1 MLLTE
6 RPGTLLGGI
15 RSTAVNERRI
25 RADRLGSRSA
35 RAHSWFAPRCGGRRL
50 VVHDAAQAATPPG
63 GGPRTNSDEVTGS
76 SDTSTIVACLCGIP
90 PIVIFPCSSTAAC
103 ASAAGTSTR
112 SRMEA
117 WFSSG
122 PLIPAHPPGPAPGS
136 GRTLANDGVAQA
148 TERTRQTATAVAS
161 KERPTYR
168 LRIFAPVQTIRC
180 DDHGPVLIARHHYVP
195 VSMAC
200 PRTFVVSC
208 SRSQM
213 TGGMHS
219 PAKPRSAARER

>member
-25 RADRLGSRSA
+25 RADR
-35 RAHSWFAPRCGGRRL
+35 F
-50 VVHDAAQAATPPG
+50 
-63 GGPRTNSDEVTGS
+63 GPR
-76 SDTSTIVACLCGIP
+76 
-90 PIVIFPCSSTAAC
+90 SSTAAC

-112 SRMEA
+112 SRMEG

-122 PLIPAHPPGPAPGS
+122 PVIPAHPPGPAPGS
-136 GRTLANDGVAQA
+136 GGTLANAGVAQA
-148 TERTRQTATAVAS
+148 TERTRETATAVAS

-180 DDHGPVLIARHHYVP
+180 GDHGPVLIARRNYVP

-200 PRTFVVSC
+200 PRTFVVSW
-208 SRSQM
+208 SPSQM
-213 TGGMHS
+213 RQ
-219 PAKPRSAARER
+219 AV